1 MLINKSWRLS
11 MPHQFNMLYLKYVQ
25 LSFKLLVLEINRVI
39 TCLDTYNTKQLQV
52 AHIELYST
60 S

>member
-1 MLINKSWRLS
+1 

-25 LSFKLLVLEINRVI
+25 LSLKLMVLEINRVI

-52 AHIELYST
+52 AHIELCST